1 MRMSRVLLAGAAVV
15 AAGAAT
21 SAFTASNTFD
31 DATSIVGYGEATVS
45 GVHVTTVTY
54 NRNASD
60 NGILE
65 EVVFATDHATS
76 LAGESATMTIK
87 DGVTVRANT
96 TCVIAGAAPA
106 QTITCPGGSVAFDD
120 FDTVGLTV
128 GGA

>member
-1 MRMSRVLLAGAAVV
+1 MRMSSVLLAAAAVA
-15 AAGAAT
+15 AAGVAT
-21 SAFTASNTFD
+21 SAFTAGNTFD
-31 DATSIVGYGEATVS
+31 DATSIVGYGEATVT

-54 NRNASD
+54 NRSSAD
-60 NGILE
+60 NGILDD
-65 EVVFATDHATS
+65 VVFATDHATS
-76 LAGESATMTIK
+76 LSGETATMTVK

-96 TCVIAGAAPA
+96 VCVIAGTAPA